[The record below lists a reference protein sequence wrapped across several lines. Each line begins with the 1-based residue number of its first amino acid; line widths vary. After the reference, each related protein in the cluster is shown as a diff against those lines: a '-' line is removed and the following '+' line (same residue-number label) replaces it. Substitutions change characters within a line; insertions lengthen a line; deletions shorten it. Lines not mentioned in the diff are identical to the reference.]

1 MNDDGKIDPILLEVL
16 KNAFETIADEM
27 ALIVLRTSHSSIVRD
42 SMDFSTA
49 ICDAEG
55 RTLAQGLTNPGHLGS
70 FFDAMRHLLR
80 QHGDDIGPGDV
91 FVGNDPYAASG
102 MHLPDVFII
111 RPVFHAGVLAAW
123 AMTLAHQ
130 VDVGGIVPG
139 SNSLGSTEIYQEGLR
154 LPFVKLI
161 GGGRRNQAVWDII
174 GLNVRLP
181 ETLFGDL
188 GAQISACMAGER
200 GMLAL
205 IERYGLA
212 AIRRYGAELHD
223 YAERLTRDAFRRMP
237 AGTFRFVDHIDGLG
251 EDPQPIEIR
260 VAVRFEDG
268 EAIVDWTG
276 TAAEVKGGIN
286 ATLPFT
292 KAATYAAL
300 RAIMPVE
307 IPTCQG
313 FERAVRVIAPEG
325 TLVNPRPPAAC
336 GSRAITG
343 YRCIDCLFGA
353 LAQAVPDRVTA
364 DTAGGSTLI
373 TIAGRANG
381 KPFIYAETLMGVWGG
396 TSAHDGQDAVPHMGA
411 NQSNTPIELIE
422 QEYPLRVERYGLVP
436 DTAGPG
442 RWRGGN
448 SIERSFR
455 VLSDEAVLIVRSD
468 KRDFPPHGLFGGGE
482 GGKSWNIV
490 NPGPEE
496 RVLPVTTT
504 RPVTL
509 RHGDLFRHIM
519 AGGGGFGDPLARP
532 PESVLADVRAGR
544 VSAAAARRDYR
555 VVVHDGA
562 EPALDHA
569 ATAAV
574 RDAAAPA

>member
-80 QHGDDIGPGDV
+80 QHADDIRPGDV

-111 RPVFHAGVLAAW
+111 RPVFHAGALAAW

-161 GGGRRNQAVWDII
+161 AGGQRNQAVWDII

-422 QEYPLRVERYGLVP
+422 QEYPLRVERYGLVA

-448 SIERSFR
+448 SIERAFR

-482 GGKSWNIV
+482 GGQSWNIV
-490 NPGPEE
+490 NPGPDE

-509 RHGDLFRHIM
+509 RRGDLFRHVM

-544 VSAAAARRDYR
+544 VSAAAARRDYS
-555 VVVHDGA
+555 VVIRDGA

-574 RDAAAPA
+574 RDAAAPD